1 MLRPS
6 GGHSLVLWHELRY
19 TEQADYVE
27 LHISQN
33 RPRPL
38 SQYMLQRDPHQD
50 QPYIADIQPGHEE
63 DQEALLHIAQEPS
76 SNRYR

>member
-6 GGHSLVLWHELRY
+6 DRHSLVLRHELRY

-27 LHISQN
+27 LHIPQN
-33 RPRPL
+33 RPRSLP
-38 SQYMLQRDPHQD
+38 QYMLQRDPYQD
-50 QPYIADIQPGHEE
+50 EPYIADIQPGHEE

-76 SNRYR
+76 GNRYR

>member
-27 LHISQN
+27 LHIPQD

-38 SQYMLQRDPHQD
+38 SQYMLQRDSHQD
-50 QPYIADIQPGHEE
+50 QSYIADIQPGHEE
-63 DQEALLHIAQEPS
+63 DQETLLHIAQEPS
-76 SNRYR
+76 GNRYR